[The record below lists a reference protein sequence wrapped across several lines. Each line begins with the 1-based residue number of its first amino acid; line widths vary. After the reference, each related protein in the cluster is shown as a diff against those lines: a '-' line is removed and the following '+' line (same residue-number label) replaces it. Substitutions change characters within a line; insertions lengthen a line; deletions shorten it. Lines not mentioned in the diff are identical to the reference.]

1 MVNDYNRAEWA
12 RKSFDQIINQES
24 ELNIIN
30 NFPDK
35 DYNSYNSMQHQSG
48 SINKTLLIILI
59 AVALILG
66 ILGGYFLARY
76 R

>member
-1 MVNDYNRAEWA
+1 MVNDFNRVEWA
-12 RKSFDQIINQES
+12 RKSFDQITNQES

-35 DYNSYNSMQHQSG
+35 DYNSFNSMHHQSG

-59 AVALILG
+59 SLALILG
-66 ILGGYFLARY
+66 ILGGYLLAKY